1 MSLHSNPNVRFDPLH
16 FSFFI
21 TNFVDV
27 ELLFFIL
34 YLLTFFYP
42 RMNKPYMHTY
52 IIGISSSQN
61 ELNHPALLEEFFENF
76 VKVWAHFTR

>member
-1 MSLHSNPNVRFDPLH
+1 
-16 FSFFI
+16 
-21 TNFVDV
+21 
-27 ELLFFIL
+27 
-34 YLLTFFYP
+34 
-42 RMNKPYMHTY
+42 MNKPYMHTY